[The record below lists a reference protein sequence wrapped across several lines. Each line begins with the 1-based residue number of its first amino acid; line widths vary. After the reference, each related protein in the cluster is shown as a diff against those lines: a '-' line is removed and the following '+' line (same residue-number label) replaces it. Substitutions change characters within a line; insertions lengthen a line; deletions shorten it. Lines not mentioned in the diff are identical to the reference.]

1 MLTSKL
7 RTPTLFKPGQGIS
20 VWVTAREAFWIAA
33 EALRSHKLRS
43 FLTLLGVVI
52 STTTLI
58 VVMSIVNGM
67 NTYIADHIAN
77 MGANVFIVHQF
88 NWATGEEEWLRER
101 RRNLPM
107 RIEDYEFLKE
117 NVRGYKDV
125 GASSW
130 MRNPPSVRYQGHTI
144 EDNQFEG
151 VTPSMI
157 NIGQAEVG
165 YGRYFT

>member
-1 MLTSKL
+1 MSQPPTPLPKPQRARREHTSL
-7 RTPTLFKPGQGIS
+7 
-20 VWVTAREAFWIAA
+20 WVTAREAFWIAV
-33 EALRSHKLRS
+33 EALRSHMLRS

-107 RIEDYEFLKE
+107 RIDDYNILKTK
-117 NVRGYKDV
+117 RP
-125 GASSW
+125 ASKKRRANPR
-130 MRNPPSVRYQGHTI
+130 MRNP
-144 EDNQFEG
+144 
-151 VTPSMI
+151 
-157 NIGQAEVG
+157 
-165 YGRYFT
+165 